1 MILFKTL
8 MRRYHDLMKCVA
20 QRPEPV
26 DAESAKPLLEALEQ
40 LAAEAE
46 RLEARLRVLS
56 ENRQRLQPPEPHLR
70 LVWPPR
76 DDKDKANG

>member
-8 MRRYHDLMKCVA
+8 IRRYHDLMKCLA
-20 QRPEPV
+20 HRPDPR
-26 DAESAKPLLEALEQ
+26 DHESARALSQALEQ

-46 RLEARLRVLS
+46 RLEAQIRALG
-56 ENRQRLQPPEPHLR
+56 EARQVRQETPPPLR

-76 DDKDKANG
+76 NDRDDASG